1 MSRSCVEFGNGS
13 TWFKNLTP
21 EALKGNL
28 QIMNK
33 GKVRSLVVAIVLLV
47 ILGGVAPQESSA
59 QTPARLIREIRHELA
74 TLPYYGVFD
83 WLEFEVQ
90 RDNTVILRGQVVR
103 PTTKSD
109 AEANVKDVDS
119 VSRVINQIEVLPAS
133 PGDDRLRVA
142 LYRAIYGSNSP
153 LFRYATQSV
162 PPIHIVVNRGRA
174 TLKGIVA
181 NKSDAQIAYIRA
193 RGVPGLFEV
202 GNELIIEGERPR

>member
-1 MSRSCVEFGNGS
+1 MR
-13 TWFKNLTP
+13 
-21 EALKGNL
+21 
-28 QIMNK
+28 K
-33 GKVRSLVVAIVLLV
+33 GKVKSLFVAIAILV
-47 ILGGVAPQESSA
+47 ILVGAGPQESLA
-59 QTPARLIREIRHELA
+59 QTPARLVREIRHELA

-90 RDNTVILRGQVVR
+90 SDNTVILRGQVVR

-109 AEANVKDVDS
+109 AEANVKDVDG

-133 PGDDRLRVA
+133 PADDRLRVA
-142 LYRAIYGSNSP
+142 LYRAIYGWNSP

-181 NKSDAQIAYIRA
+181 NKSDAQIAYMRA

-202 GNELIIEGERPR
+202 KNELIIESERPR